1 MDEINA
7 TEATGIEEDNRQR
20 GKGNA
25 GRCGK
30 QASKRIYSKSGYIME
45 KLVAVVHPK
54 SSQNL
59 LYLSEKWKQFGNIVL
74 VIYKGIYYLI
84 LLF

>member
-1 MDEINA
+1 MNA
-7 TEATGIEEDNRQR
+7 TEATSTEEDNRQR

-25 GRCGK
+25 GRCSK
-30 QASKRIYSKSGYIME
+30 QASKRIYSKIGDIME

-59 LYLSEKWKQFGNIVL
+59 LYLSEKWKQFGNIML
-74 VIYKGIYYLI
+74 VIYKVVGIALI
-84 LLF
+84 T

>member
-1 MDEINA
+1 MDEMNA
-7 TEATGIEEDNRQR
+7 AEATSTEEDNRQR

-25 GRCGK
+25 GRCSKQASK
-30 QASKRIYSKSGYIME
+30 QASKRVYLKSGDIME

-59 LYLSEKWKQFGNIVL
+59 LYLSEK
-74 VIYKGIYYLI
+74 
-84 LLF
+84 